1 MKAIE
6 MAVTGFVKNGRMII
20 RHPNGVIEIKAP
32 AIHIVPVCDPVT
44 DCEFDGGA
52 A

>member
-1 MKAIE
+1 MKTTE

-32 AIHIVPVCDPVT
+32 TLHVVPVCDPVC
-44 DCEFDGGA
+44 DVEFDGGA